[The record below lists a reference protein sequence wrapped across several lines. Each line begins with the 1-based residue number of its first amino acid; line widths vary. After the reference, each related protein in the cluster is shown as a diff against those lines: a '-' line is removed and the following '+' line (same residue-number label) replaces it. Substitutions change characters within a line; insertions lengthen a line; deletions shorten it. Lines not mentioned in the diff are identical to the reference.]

1 MNKFVL
7 TCGDINGIGPEIAI
21 KTLNK
26 VSSKNSSQK
35 FYFICPANIFNRTI
49 EHVNPNFEFEI
60 TSQLKNESPNLIT
73 VLDIGNFRQSAG
85 KPTIQ
90 SGKAAYKSLVK
101 AFALLKSE
109 SVHAVITA
117 PVSKTALHKA
127 GILFPGQTEMFA
139 EWTNT
144 SKYLMTFLSKKFNA
158 ALLTIHKPIKEV
170 PVLLNLQKLIAA
182 FNVIYRMLIDDLGIS
197 NPRIAVLGLNPHAGE
212 GGIIGNEERNIITPA
227 IQNFS
232 KVHSVDGPFSSDA
245 FFANRLYKD
254 YNMVLGMY
262 HDQVLIPFK
271 LLNFRGGV
279 NYTAGLPIVRTSPDH
294 GVAYDIAGKYIA
306 DESSMIKAYRYAA
319 RIAKKRMTNFIEK

>member
-1 MNKFVL
+1 MNKFVF
-7 TCGDINGIGPEIAI
+7 TCGDINGIGPEIVI
-21 KTLNK
+21 KSLNK
-26 VSSKNSSQK
+26 ITSKKSSQK
-35 FYFICPANIFNRTI
+35 FYFICPANIFNNII
-49 EHVNPNFEFEI
+49 EHINPNFEFEI
-60 TSQLKNESPNLIT
+60 TSNLKNESSVLVT
-73 VLDIGNFRQSAG
+73 VLDIGNFRQSVG

-101 AFALLKSE
+101 SFALLNSKNAN
-109 SVHAVITA
+109 AVITA

-144 SKYLMTFLSKKFNA
+144 SKYVMTFLSRKFNA
-158 ALLTIHKPIKEV
+158 ALLTIHKPIKEI
-170 PVLLNLQKLIAA
+170 PVLLKLQKLINT
-182 FNVIYRMLIDDLGIS
+182 FNVVYRMLIDDLGIS

-212 GGIIGNEERNIITPA
+212 GGIIGYEEKNIITPA
-227 IQNFS
+227 IQKFS
-232 KVHSVDGPFSSDA
+232 KVHSVDGPFPSDA

-254 YNMVLGMY
+254 YNMVIGMY

-294 GVAYDIAGKYIA
+294 GVAYDIASKYIA
-306 DESSMIKAYRYAA
+306 DESSMIKAYRYAKQ
-319 RIAKKRMTNFIEK
+319 IVNKRMANFIEK